1 MKAARLHAYDSPL
14 ALDDVPQPDLL
25 GPGDV
30 VVRIG
35 GAGLCRTDLHIIE
48 GIWREKVGVTLP
60 YTLGHENAG
69 WVEAVGDGVTT
80 VREGD
85 AVIVHPLVTC
95 GVCPACRRGEDMY
108 CANGSFPGITVDG
121 GFAEYLRTNERALV
135 KLAEGIEPKDVAPYA
150 DAGLTAYRAARKAAG
165 ILRPG
170 QRVAVVG
177 VGGLGHIALQVLH
190 ELCAAEVVAVD
201 RSELALGLAR
211 ELGAE
216 HVVTGG
222 EHAVEA
228 VRELSGG
235 EGVEAVIDFVGE
247 GDSVDQGIAMLRR
260 GGAYFAV
267 GYGGHVHVPT
277 IDVIFSEIS
286 VVGNLVGNYTEFAEL
301 MALAAQGRVHLRTQ
315 AYRLDDINTA
325 VDDLHHGRIQGRG
338 VIVP

>member
-14 ALDDVPQPDLL
+14 ALDDVPEPDLR
-25 GPGDV
+25 GPDDV
-30 VVRIG
+30 IVRIG

-69 WVEAVGDGVTT
+69 WLEAVGDGVTT

-95 GVCPACRRGEDMY
+95 GACPSCRRGEDMY

-150 DAGLTAYRAARKAAG
+150 DAGLTAYRAARKAAE

-177 VGGLGHIALQVLH
+177 LGGLGHIALQVLH

-260 GGAYFAV
+260 GGTYFAV

-286 VVGNLVGNYTEFAEL
+286 VVGNLVGNYTELAEL

-315 AYRLDDINTA
+315 AYWLDDINTA

>member
-14 ALDDVPQPDLL
+14 ALDDVPEPDLR
-25 GPGDV
+25 GPDDV
-30 VVRIG
+30 IVRIG

-69 WVEAVGDGVTT
+69 WLEAVGDGVTT

-95 GVCPACRRGEDMY
+95 GACPSCRRGEDMY

-150 DAGLTAYRAARKAAG
+150 DAGLTAYRAARKAAE

-177 VGGLGHIALQVLH
+177 LGGLGHIALQVLH

-260 GGAYFAV
+260 GGTYFAV

-286 VVGNLVGNYTEFAEL
+286 VVGNLVGNYTELAEL

>member
-1 MKAARLHAYDSPL
+1 
-14 ALDDVPQPDLL
+14 
-25 GPGDV
+25 
-30 VVRIG
+30 
-35 GAGLCRTDLHIIE
+35 
-48 GIWREKVGVTLP
+48 
-60 YTLGHENAG
+60 
-69 WVEAVGDGVTT
+69 
-80 VREGD
+80 
-85 AVIVHPLVTC
+85 
-95 GVCPACRRGEDMY
+95 MY

-222 EHAVEA
+222 QHAVEA

-235 EGVEAVIDFVGE
+235 EVVEAVVDFVGE
-247 GDSVDQGIAMLRR
+247 GDSVGQGIAMLRR
-260 GGAYFAV
+260 GGTYFAV

-286 VVGNLVGNYTEFAEL
+286 VVGNLVGNYTELAEL

>member
-1 MKAARLHAYDSPL
+1 MRAARLHEYDSPL
-14 ALDDVPQPDLL
+14 SLDDVPQPDLL

-35 GAGLCRTDLHIIE
+35 GAGLCRTDLHVIE
-48 GIWREKVGVTLP
+48 GIWREKVDVELP

-69 WVEAVGDGVTT
+69 WVEAVGGGVTT

-95 GVCPACRRGEDMY
+95 GVCAACRRGEDMY
-108 CANGSFPGITVDG
+108 CASGSFPGITVDG

-135 KLAEGIEPKDVAPYA
+135 RLAEGIEPKDVAPYA
-150 DAGLTAYRAARKAAG
+150 DAGLTAYRAARKAAE

-170 QRVAVVG
+170 QRVAVIG

-190 ELCAAEVVAVD
+190 ELCAAEVIAVD
-201 RSELALGLAR
+201 RSPLALELAR

-222 EHAVEA
+222 ESAVAE
-228 VRELSGG
+228 VRELSNG
-235 EGVEAVIDFVGE
+235 GVEAVLDFVGE
-247 GDSVDQGIAMLRR
+247 AGSPDEGIAMLGR
-260 GGAYFAV
+260 GGTYFVV

-286 VVGNLVGNYTEFAEL
+286 VVGNLVGNYTELAEL
-301 MALAAQGRVHLRTQ
+301 MALAAQGRVHLLTQ
-315 AYRLDDINTA
+315 AYGLDEINQA
-325 VDDLHHGRIQGRG
+325 VDDLHHGRIKGRG